1 MLVSERDHKRKIAFI
16 VVVKTVAIL
25 SNQLLNN

>member
-1 MLVSERDHKRKIAFI
+1 MLVSERDKRKIAFI